1 MPDGDVTPA
10 HRSRLLPAVVTF
22 LVVAGVVFLA
32 GTLATWLLRKIV
44 LPVLAVLL
52 GWVAARVVYRLRD

>member
-1 MPDGDVTPA
+1 MADAEA

-22 LVVAGVVFLA
+22 VVVTAVVFLA
-32 GTLATWLLRKIV
+32 GTLATWLLRKVV
-44 LPVLAVLL
+44 LPILAVLL